1 MDPIS
6 LMLMASG
13 QQQPGMGALLNP
25 QGSMPLGGATMANP
39 AAPQGQQGVGVGGT
53 LGSIGDML
61 SGIKAPQAE
70 APKFSGGVS
79 GSGLPYVSRAED
91 FLNPM
96 MQNIGGGR
104 VPALPTLGALLS
116 QAPGGGR

>member
-1 MDPIS
+1 MDPLS
-6 LMLMASG
+6 VMLMASG
-13 QQQPGMGALLNP
+13 QQQPGMENMLNP
-25 QGSMPLGGATMANP
+25 AGSMPMGGAPMANP
-39 AAPQGQQGVGVGGT
+39 MAPAGGAQGGGG

-79 GSGLPYVSRAED
+79 GSGLPYVSRMED
-91 FLNPM
+91 LVNPFLQATGANRPPSM
-96 MQNIGGGR
+96 
-104 VPALPTLGALLS
+104 PTLGALLS